1 MITPLTTWTKAQ
13 RMPVPELEADLA
25 QLAAGDVFGKD
36 ELNGLP
42 APVQRY
48 FRASIA
54 LGTPLALAARIAMQ
68 GSIKI
73 AGRWMPFRA
82 TEVLAPHRGFVWS
95 ASVAGGLFAGSDQYA
110 SGLGAMR
117 WKILGL
123 IPVVQAEGPDVS
135 HSAAARAGA
144 ESVWVPTA
152 LLPRIDT
159 NVTRYHRGI
168 VSSAAVPVISAHP
181 L

>member
-25 QLAAGDVFGKD
+25 QPAAGDVFGED

-54 LGTPLALAARIAMQ
+54 LGTPLALAARIAMH

-73 AGRWMPFRA
+73 AGRWMPFPARCLRHTAASSGRRELRA
-82 TEVLAPHRGFVWS
+82 AYSPAPISTPRDS
-95 ASVAGGLFAGSDQYA
+95 ARCAGRFWD
-110 SGLGAMR
+110 
-117 WKILGL
+117 
-123 IPVVQAEGPDVS
+123 
-135 HSAAARAGA
+135 
-144 ESVWVPTA
+144 
-152 LLPRIDT
+152 
-159 NVTRYHRGI
+159 
-168 VSSAAVPVISAHP
+168 
-181 L
+181 